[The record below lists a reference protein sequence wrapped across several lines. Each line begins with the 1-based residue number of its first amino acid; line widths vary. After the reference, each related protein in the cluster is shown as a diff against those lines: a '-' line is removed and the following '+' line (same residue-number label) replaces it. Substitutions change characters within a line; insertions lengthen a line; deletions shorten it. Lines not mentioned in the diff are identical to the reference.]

1 MAQQFTTVDLPAGLK
16 LPGVYTKVFLNSDG
30 GAAAV
35 SNKCLLFAYM
45 GAGGLATMNVP
56 FQALGKSMVD
66 AQCKSWSMASH
77 MYAAAKSALP
87 SGIGADIYIVPLTEP
102 SGGTKQ
108 TRKIIFCG
116 KPTGGVTSTA
126 TAAAAADT
134 CTITYR
140 GRGGSFGISTGDT
153 WATIATNAKA
163 MLDAISDLPCTVA
176 ISTETL
182 TLSSRHKGLFD
193 DGAVQVDFANAAASG
208 CAASC
213 GSITYTGTAGV
224 GGTASLRLGV
234 AATSFSVTAS
244 DTAIVSAGHCVT
256 AIRADGYQNDAAVP
270 AVPSDGVVTL
280 YYVTGRPCRAISA
293 TLGGGVTVQT
303 VAAAC
308 DVPGT
313 GSPSVSSSMDKLSSD
328 ENAYKAWAA
337 FFQDT
342 TSLSAAV
349 TTIENAEAVGT
360 LEKGQMLFL
369 CSTGSLVDIAA
380 AALPASTTP
389 AMTSSARYAVGYYQ
403 GHPNAGWEIAAR
415 VAAVVAAQSNLNQ
428 NFNGFRLLTNSA
440 VPFGVPHKADRAS
453 RSDLNTA
460 IASYYHFPLA
470 VDSGGYNSIVRSNT
484 TYLAQGL
491 DDRALEKW
499 SCRLMLDFFRADLR
513 ANLFLKFGSKSIKQ
527 FSDPRT
533 TNCVRPDGVKAAVY
547 SCISRWDGLDY
558 FDGAEAVRDAIMA
571 GVLVSPNRIDVE
583 APFRTVKDLDQLVV
597 AGIQS

>member
-1 MAQQFTTVDLPAGLK
+1 MTQQIVDIGAGNK
-16 LPGVYTKVFLNSDG
+16 LPGVSTRIFLNSTG
-30 GAAAV
+30 GTAGV
-35 SNKCLLFAYM
+35 SNKCLLFAYV
-45 GAGGLATMNVP
+45 GAGGLASPNVP
-56 FQALGKSMVD
+56 FVALGKSQVD
-66 AQCKSWSMASH
+66 AQCKSWSMAAH

-87 SGIGADIYIVPLTEP
+87 SGIGADITIVPLVEP

-134 CTITYR
+134 CTITFR
-140 GRGGSFGISTGDT
+140 GRGGSFGIAAGDT

-163 MLDAISDLPCTVA
+163 LLDAIPDLPVTVA
-176 ISTETL
+176 ISSETL
-182 TLSSRHKGLFD
+182 TASSRHKGLFD
-193 DGAVQVDFANAAASG
+193 DGACSVDFANAAASG

-213 GSITYTGTAGV
+213 GDITFTSTAGAS
-224 GGTASLRLGV
+224 GTCSLRLGV
-234 AATSFSVTAS
+234 AATSFAVTNA

-280 YYVTGRPCRAISA
+280 YYVTGRPCRAITAS
-293 TLGGGVTVQT
+293 LGGGVTTQT
-303 VAAAC
+303 VAAHC
-308 DVPGT
+308 DTPGT
-313 GSPSVSSSMDKLSSD
+313 GSPSVSSALDKLNGD
-328 ENAYKAWAA
+328 EDAYKAWAA

-342 TSLSAAV
+342 TSLSATV
-349 TTIENAEAVGT
+349 TAIENAEAAGT

-369 CSTGSLVDIAA
+369 CSTGSLADIAA

-403 GHPNAGWEIAAR
+403 GHPQAGWEIAAR
-415 VAAVVAAQSNLNQ
+415 CAAVVAAQSNLNQ
-428 NFNGFRLLTNSA
+428 NFNFFRLLTNSS

-460 IASYYHFPLA
+460 ISSYFHFPLV
-470 VDSGGYNSIVRSNT
+470 VDSGGYNSILRSNT
-484 TYLAQGL
+484 TYLAQGI

-499 SCRLMLDFFRADLR
+499 SCRIMFDFFRADSR
-513 ANLFLKFGSKSIKQ
+513 ANLGLKFGTKSLKR
-527 FSDPRT
+527 FGSART
-533 TNCVRPDGVKAAVY
+533 TNVVTLDGIKAAVY
-547 SCISRWDGLDY
+547 SLISRWDKELDY
-558 FDGAEAVRDAIMA
+558 FDGSEEVRDAILA
-571 GVLVSPNRIDVE
+571 SVLVSPNRVDVE
-583 APFRTVKDLDQLVV
+583 FPYRCVRDIDQIVI